1 MSKKKYACNNASV
14 DAVFFLYKD
23 SARCLVRAFYLR
35 VSFQLVV
42 TFCISVSDQEVV
54 IVVVDAK

>member
-1 MSKKKYACNNASV
+1 MRAITPQV
-14 DAVFFLYKD
+14 DAVFLHEH

-42 TFCISVSDQEVV
+42 TFCVSISDQEVV
-54 IVVVDAK
+54 IVVADAS